1 MYQDDDN
8 DLSEL
13 GLSIPK
19 TNGDDSV
26 FNDEKVCKVYI
37 SFVIIQC
44 LSLTYENTFF
54 NFYYIVYVTDTLPG
68 YVF

>member
-1 MYQDDDN
+1 MKGRKTSLPMYQDDDN

-26 FNDEKVCKVYI
+26 FNDEKVCKIYII

-44 LSLTYENTFF
+44 LKF
-54 NFYYIVYVTDTLPG
+54 NIEHIF
-68 YVF
+68 

>member
-26 FNDEKVCKVYI
+26 FNDEKVCKIYKL
-37 SFVIIQC
+37 FVTIQC
-44 LSLTYENTFF
+44 LKFNIEHIF
-54 NFYYIVYVTDTLPG
+54 NFYYIVYVTDTQPG
-68 YVF
+68 CVF

>member
-1 MYQDDDN
+1 MKGRKTSLPMYQDDDN

-19 TNGDDSV
+19 TNGDDCV
-26 FNDEKVCKVYI
+26 FNDEKVCKIYI

-44 LSLTYENTFF
+44 LKF
-54 NFYYIVYVTDTLPG
+54 NIEHIF
-68 YVF
+68 